1 MKKKLWN
8 RGLSLLLVLAMLVS
22 LAPAAFASEAAPGG
36 TETVTEETETPGTG
50 TETPGTG
57 TETPGTGTET
67 PGTGTETPGTGTE
80 TPGTGTETPG
90 TGTETPGTGTETPGT
105 GTETPGEETEPPLR
119 TPYQVNLTPSTV
131 SRKVGE
137 TARLTASVTDA
148 SGAPVTSLP
157 EGVTIRWVSSDPLE
171 VSVTDSTGLTTEIQA
186 LKTAETDDPIKEV
199 TITVTI
205 TANGVGYTDTCQVT
219 VSPTDPTGLTI
230 TPGDDVELDPNGTLA
245 LSAAITPE
253 GADQEAVTWS
263 SSSPDTASVD
273 ASGLVTAGGAP
284 GAAVITARTPSGLTD
299 SLTVTVRGL
308 VLPETA
314 TVLENQSTS
323 ITVTAYGEAL
333 RTQVDRANITWAS
346 GNDSILRVES
356 GYLYPVSVGTTTVTA
371 TVEANGRTYTSNTC
385 TVTVEANVAD
395 VIRASASV
403 GSPLSF
409 SSITSQLRGECQDV
423 LGASLSYVSGLR
435 VDTSQGTL
443 YYHYQSEAD
452 TGAGVGTSEN
462 YYPYPG
468 ASQLALSDV
477 TFVPKPD
484 FSGTAVI
491 SYTGYAS
498 SSSFFQGTI
507 EVRVEEAEDVSYS
520 TSADRAIQ
528 FNADDFN
535 RVCRQRLGRDLSYV
549 TFILP
554 SAADGTLYQ
563 GYVSELSPGR
573 AVESGAQYSRSSL
586 SDVYFVPAAGSSGR
600 VLITYTAYDVNGSS
614 YRGRMTIQVSAAAS
628 AGDVNYSISQGG
640 RVTMDADD
648 FNALSREL
656 TGAALD
662 SVQFQLPASSE
673 GTLYYNYTSSGSYD
687 NQVTESNSYYRSS
700 SPYLRRVTFVAA
712 ENYSGTVEI
721 PFTARNT
728 RGERF
733 TGTVEITVSR
743 AGGGDIR
750 YSCRAGGQAGFEVS
764 DFNTLCRDITG
775 ASLSYVRFTLPD
787 TSVGRLYYDYGG
799 SNEERVTASRSYY
812 RAQRP
817 YLDQVSFVPMSG
829 FSGTVEIEFNAWST
843 SGERFTGAVEIQ
855 VEAAAVS
862 EPITYRI
869 RSGQTVTFNSTSFDG
884 LCQDLTGDRLSYIR
898 FELPAASQ
906 GTLYYQYNGGS
917 YESEVSANQSYYWGQ
932 RPYLNRV
939 TFVPASGYYGAVSI
953 AFTGRSTGNETFRG
967 TVEIVIEE
975 PANAS
980 VILYSTGYQPVT
992 FQAQDFINACSARGA
1007 GALSYVASPRP
1018 AVPAGSST
1026 TATPAPADSRPRPA
1040 SATTRTAP
1048 PAFRSSPLSPRSAT
1062 PAPPPLPTPAGTP
1075 RATPTRGR
1083 SRSPARL
1090 LLLQHF
1096 TDMANYA
1103 WAASAVDYL
1112 YEAGVVAG
1120 GGDGR
1125 FRPGE
1130 AIIRADFVL
1139 MLYRAFSLG
1148 SAGVLGAGFPDV
1160 PADSYYAQA
1169 VRTAQALGITTGT
1182 GSGDFR
1188 PMTPSP
1194 ARTPPS
1200 SSSGPCSASAG
1211 TWEPA
1216 TPASSPTTPTAGVW
1230 PPTPRAP
1237 WPSCWRTAS
1246 SPETRAAH

>member
-36 TETVTEETETPGTG
+36 TETVTEE
-50 TETPGTG
+50 
-57 TETPGTGTET
+57 
-67 PGTGTETPGTGTE
+67 TETPGTGTE

-199 TITVTI
+199 TITVTV

-1007 GALSYVASPRP
+1007 GALSYVRFTQTSS
-1018 AVPAGSST
+1018 AGGQLYYGYTGAGGFQAQTGVSYY
-1026 TATPAPADSRPRPA
+1026 PD
-1040 SATTRTAP
+1040 
-1048 PAFRSSPLSPRSAT
+1048 SSPSLSELTFVPQVGYT
-1062 PAPPPLPTPAGTP
+1062 GTTTFTYTGWDTQGN
-1075 RATPTRGR
+1075 AYQGQVQI
-1083 SRSPARL
+1083 SCQASYYS
-1090 LLLQHF
+1090 QHF

-1188 PMTPSP
+1188 PYDPITRQD
-1194 ARTPPS
+1194 AAVLLQRTMQRIGRDLGTGNTS
-1200 SSSGPCSASAG
+1200 LLSNYSDGWSVASYAQSAVAVMLENGILSGDESGALNPRSA
-1211 TWEPA
+1211 
-1216 TPASSPTTPTAGVW
+1216 V
-1230 PPTPRAP
+1230 
-1237 WPSCWRTAS
+1237 
-1246 SPETRAAH
+1246 TRAEMAVMLSRAMTL